1 MKSQSAQK
9 KFRAF
14 TLIELL
20 VVIAIIAILAA
31 MLLPA
36 LAKAKSKAIQT
47 QCLNNQ
53 KQIGMAIKM
62 FIDDNDNNLPGPLFL
77 GQEPG
82 YDSTTTQMLPYY
94 LWNYLA
100 LRDPSVPVLNGGPN
114 KNTANAIFTCPAV
127 MAVPSKIGSTP
138 GQRVNFSLNS
148 KNVIPG
154 IASKAFGYPPNS
166 QPPDTATA
174 PLKENVVTANGPSS
188 FWALRDVDAQIDGTA
203 NPPTW
208 HGDLQSKPV
217 HGRARNWLFLDWH
230 AQSSTQTNN
239 F

>member
-9 KFRAF
+9 KLRAF

-36 LAKAKSKAIQT
+36 LAKAKAKAIQT

-53 KQIGMAIKM
+53 KQIGLAIKM
-62 FIDDNDNNLPGPLFL
+62 YIDDNNSTLPGPLFL

-94 LWNYLA
+94 LWNYLG
-100 LRDPSVPVLNGGPN
+100 LRDPSVTVLNGGPN
-114 KNTANAIFTCPAV
+114 KNTANTIFTCPAV
-127 MAVPSKIGSTP
+127 MAVPSKIGSTA
-138 GQRVNFSLNS
+138 GQRVNFSLNAS
-148 KNVIPG
+148 NVIPG
-154 IASKAFGYPPNS
+154 TASKAFGYPVNAS
-166 QPPDTATA
+166 PPATATS
-174 PLKENVVTANGPSS
+174 PLKENVVMANGPSS
-188 FWALRDVDAQIDGTA
+188 FWALRDVDAQIDGAA

-208 HGDLQSKPV
+208 HGDLSSKPV
-217 HGRARNWLFLDWH
+217 HGSVRNWLFLDWH
-230 AQSSTQTNN
+230 AQASSKTNN